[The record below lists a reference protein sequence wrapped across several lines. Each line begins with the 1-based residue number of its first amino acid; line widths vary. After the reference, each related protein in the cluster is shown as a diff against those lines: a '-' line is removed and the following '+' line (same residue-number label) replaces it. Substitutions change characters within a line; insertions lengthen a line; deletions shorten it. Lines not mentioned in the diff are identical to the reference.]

1 MGIATALFAMAAAA
15 IVTAWAW
22 LGAAVQMPPSPLAS
36 GEKLYCVSY
45 TPFRGIQS
53 PLGPDIPVDPRQIDE
68 DLAQL
73 KHITDCVRTYSV
85 DFGLDRIAEIAKSH
99 GMKVLQGLWLS
110 NRPELSRKQVA
121 TAIALANRFP
131 DVIAAVI
138 VGNEVLLRGEMA
150 APALVRTIR
159 EVKAQVPVPVTY
171 ADVWE
176 FWLRHRDVATA
187 VDFVTIHILP
197 YWEDFPIPARNAASH
212 VDAIRAQMVAAF
224 PGKDVFVGEFGWPS
238 AGRMREGALPSP
250 VNQARTMHEVL
261 DHAKRENYHV
271 NLIEAYDQPWKR
283 QLEGTVGG
291 HWGLFDAYQRRAK
304 FAWGGLV
311 SNHPHWRW
319 QAAGGVGL
327 AAIVFATAL
336 GVRRRT
342 ALTTGSGWWLRIA
355 AMAIASGILIG
366 WTVANVP
373 VESLTVG
380 DWLRSLAWAG
390 AALASPVIGAA
401 AIASGTTAPTFAQ
414 ILGRAAQR
422 PRNALALALGV
433 LLIALAVLALQ
444 AALGLVFDPR
454 YRDFPF
460 APLTAATAPLLLVI
474 KRKPAIKA
482 ALLAR
487 WKRHLQAP
495 AAESAVA
502 ATLAASAVY
511 IVCNES
517 FANWQA
523 VWLSAALLA
532 LAFTLLQAQDAPS

>member
-45 TPFRGIQS
+45 TPFRGTQS

-401 AIASGTTAPTFAQ
+401 ALASGTTAPTFAQ

-454 YRDFPF
+454 YRDFLF

>member
-22 LGAAVQMPPSPLAS
+22 LGAAVQMPPSPLAR
-36 GEKLYCVSY
+36 GEKLYCLSY
-45 TPFRGIQS
+45 TPFRGTQS

-85 DFGLDRIAEIAKSH
+85 DFGLDQIAEIAKRH

-150 APALVRTIR
+150 AADLVRTIR

-197 YWEDFPIPARNAASH
+197 YWEDFPIPAWNAAAH

-224 PGKDVFVGEFGWPS
+224 PGKEVFVGEFGWPS

-261 DHAKRENYHV
+261 EHAKRENYRV

-291 HWGLFDAYQRRAK
+291 HWGLFDAYQRQPK

-311 SNHPHWRW
+311 SNHPNWRW

-327 AAIVFATAL
+327 AAVVFATAF

-342 ALTTGSGWWLRIA
+342 ALAAASGWWLRIA
-355 AMAIASGILIG
+355 GMAIVSGILIG

-373 VESLTVG
+373 LESLTVG

-401 AIASGTTAPTFAQ
+401 ALASGTTAPTFAQ

-422 PRNALALALGV
+422 PPNVVALALGV
-433 LLIALAVLALQ
+433 LMIALAVLAVQ

-460 APLTAATAPLLLVI
+460 APLTGATAPLLLII
-474 KRKPAIKA
+474 KRKGGIKG

-532 LAFTLLQAQDAPS
+532 LAFTLLQAQDAPG

>member
-1 MGIATALFAMAAAA
+1 MGIATALFAVAAAA

-22 LGAAVQMPPSPLAS
+22 LGAAVQMPSSPLAP

-45 TPFRGIQS
+45 TPFRGTQS
-53 PLGPDIPVDPRQIDE
+53 PFGPDIPVDPRQIDE

-85 DFGLDRIAEIAKSH
+85 DFGLDQIAEIAKRR

-150 APALVRTIR
+150 AADLVRTIR

-197 YWEDFPIPARNAASH
+197 YWEDFPIPAWNAAAH

-224 PGKDVFVGEFGWPS
+224 PGKEVFVGEFGWPS

-261 DHAKRENYHV
+261 DHAKRENYRV

-291 HWGLFDAYQRRAK
+291 HWGLFDAYQRQPK

-311 SNHPHWRW
+311 SDHPYWRW

-327 AAIVFATAL
+327 AAVIFATAL

-342 ALTTGSGWWLRIA
+342 AVAAGAAWWLRIA
-355 AMAIASGILIG
+355 AMAIVSGILTG

-373 VESLTVG
+373 LESLTVG
-380 DWLRSLAWAG
+380 DWLRSLAWTG
-390 AALASPVIGAA
+390 AVLASPVIGAA
-401 AIASGTTAPTFAQ
+401 ALASGRTAPAFAQ

-422 PRNALALALGV
+422 PRNPVALALGI
-433 LLIALAVLALQ
+433 LLIALAVLAVQ

-460 APLTAATAPLLLVI
+460 APLTGATAPLLLVI
-474 KRKPAIKA
+474 KRRRAIKG

-532 LAFTLLQAQDAPS
+532 LGFTLLQARDAPG